1 METNH
6 ILSLVVFT
14 PTIGALFLMFF
25 DREKRAREI
34 RQVSLAFSVLTFLV
48 SLGMLVM
55 YLGSIGRLEDPAQA
69 GHMQLI
75 ENVAWLPTLGV
86 NYHLG
91 VDGISILLV
100 LLTTLLTPI
109 ILLSSWKVIDKRVK
123 EFQIAF
129 LLLETGMLGAFLALD
144 LVLFYVFWEIML
156 VPMYLLIGVWGGER
170 RIYAAIK
177 FFIYTMVGSLLMLVA
192 ILYVGHKAGSFQ
204 LGEIMAA
211 LAASPEPLLSR
222 TEQLWLFAAFA
233 LSFAIKVP
241 LFPLHTW
248 LPDAHVEAP
257 TAGSVVLAGVLL
269 KMGTY
274 GFIRFGMPLFPDAV
288 DAFLPWMLWLSVI
301 GIVFGACMAL
311 VQTDIKKLVAY
322 SSVSHMG
329 FVVIGLFV
337 ANELGL
343 AGSIIQMVN
352 HGLSTG
358 MLFLMIGIIYERRH
372 TREIANYG
380 GLVQSIPIF
389 SVLFMIATFS
399 SIGLPGLNGFVGEF
413 TILQGT
419 FLADR
424 WVAIAASTGVI
435 LGAVYMLLLAK
446 RFLFGPLV
454 HRENAEIQDVNGREL
469 FYLAPIVIL
478 MFWIGLYPKPF
489 LEIIEPSVTHY
500 VKLLGSQ

>member
-1 METNH
+1 MDSNH

-14 PTIGALFLMFF
+14 PAIGAVFLMFF

-55 YLGSIGRLEDPAQA
+55 YLGAIGRVEDDSQR
-69 GHMQLI
+69 GLMQLT
-75 ENVAWLPTLGV
+75 ENVEWLPALGV
-86 NYHLG
+86 NYTLG
-91 VDGISILLV
+91 LDGISILLV

-109 ILLSSWKVIDKRVK
+109 ILLSSWKAIGKRVK

-129 LLLETGMLGAFLALD
+129 LLLETGMLGCFLALD
-144 LVLFYVFWEIML
+144 LVLFYVFWEVML
-156 VPMYLLIGVWGGER
+156 IPMYLLIGIWGGNR

-192 ILYVGHKAGSFQ
+192 ILYVGHKADSFQ
-204 LGEIMAA
+204 LSEIMAA
-211 LAASPEPLLSR
+211 IQSNPDLFSTSA
-222 TEQLWLFAAFA
+222 QCWLFAAFA

-274 GFIRFGMPLFPDAV
+274 GFIRFGMPLFPAAV
-288 DAFLPWMLWLSVI
+288 AEFLPWMLWLSVI

-337 ANELGL
+337 ANDMGL
-343 AGSIIQMVN
+343 SGSIIQMVS

-380 GLVQSIPIF
+380 GLVQVIPVF

-399 SIGLPGLNGFVGEF
+399 SIGLPGLNGFIGEF
-413 TILQGT
+413 MILQGT
-419 FLADR
+419 FLENK
-424 WVAIAASTGVI
+424 WVAVCASSGVI
-435 LGAVYMLLLAK
+435 LGAVYMLMLAK

-454 HRENAEIQDVNGREL
+454 HAENENVKDVSRREL
-469 FYLAPIVIL
+469 VYLAPIVIL

-489 LEIIEPSVTHY
+489 INLIEPSVTHY
-500 VKLLGSQ
+500 VKLLGTQ